1 MARKTGLGKG
11 LDALI
16 PGSGEPSALPASGI
30 TLADIDQ
37 IVPNPRQPRT
47 VFKPEE
53 LAELADSIRSHG
65 VIQPLVVKSAEE
77 GRQLVLIAGERR
89 LQASRQAGLRQVPV
103 IIRDASDQDLLEL
116 ALIENVQR
124 ADLSPLETAEAYRHL
139 AEEFGLNHEDIAGR
153 VGKSRVSV
161 TNTLGLLDMADE
173 VKQALIDDEIT
184 EGHARALKGLSEAA
198 QAAALRTVLN
208 LSLNVRQT
216 EELARKLK
224 GQRPQ
229 KAKKKGKAVSPEV
242 RALQDRLRDGLGTKV
257 TLHHGDKGSGTIVL
271 HYYSDEEL
279 NGLIDRMLG
288 ESD

>member
-1 MARKTGLGKG
+1 MARKSGLGKG

-16 PGSGEPSALPASGI
+16 PGGGEPSALPASGI
-30 TLADIDQ
+30 TYAEIGR

-47 VFKPEE
+47 IFKPED
-53 LAELADSIRSHG
+53 LAELADSIRAHG

-77 GRQLVLIAGERR
+77 GQDLVLIAGERR
-89 LQASRQAGLRQVPV
+89 LQASRLAGLREVPV
-103 IIRDASDQDLLEL
+103 ILRDASDQDLLEL

-139 AEEFGLNHEDIAGR
+139 ADEFGLNHEDIASR

-184 EGHARALKGLSEAA
+184 EGHARALKGLSVAA

-208 LSLNVRQT
+208 LALNVRQT

-229 KAKKKGKAVSPEV
+229 KAKKKAKTISPEV

-257 TLHHGDKGSGTIVL
+257 TLNHGDKGSGTIVL

-288 ESD
+288 EE